1 MLHIAFALLTML
13 QTPAT
18 STAPSEIKDALAH
31 AEALYYGAR
40 FGESITL
47 LTKVDDALSAEQG
60 RIPEKVETKLRLALA
75 NIGLNDTVK
84 AKAYFMGMYALNPDY
99 SIDAQAFSP
108 KVLSVATDAKAEQT
122 RLRCSSAQMD
132 ARKYLDSGQ
141 TPAFLDLFRTLGS
154 KCAVLAAMGPEA
166 AESFYRNGLA
176 SYKKGEFP
184 KALSNFEAA
193 MTLSPEHELARE
205 YADLTHAKLQLGED
219 QLVAQWQRNFEGK
232 RFPAAAADYRQ
243 IMANNGGNT
252 ASATRV
258 KGAYRKALSTIVDNW
273 NSKCGHMDAP
283 TIAALRGQVAEILPE
298 PSFGDDIRAKMKT
311 QCEEPKQAPTPVV
324 EPQVEAAAPK
334 PANSPAACFD
344 MQTPLALARLKTR
357 VDPVMTTDLRN
368 YFKNTGDFTVRVKA
382 RITETGDVNVTG
394 MPDGNPI
401 LNNIIRTAVSQW
413 KFTPIRDENG
423 VRCVDTEIPLV
434 LKIGK

>member
-40 FGESITL
+40 FGESVTL
-47 LTKVDDALSAEQG
+47 LTKVDDALSTQQG

-84 AKAYFMGMYALNPDY
+84 AKSYFMGMYALDPDY
-99 SIDAQAFSP
+99 SIDAKAFSP
-108 KVLSVATDAKAEQT
+108 KVLSVATDAKAEQA
-122 RLRCSSAQMD
+122 RLRCSTAQMD
-132 ARKYLDSGQ
+132 ARKYLDGGQ

-154 KCAVLAAMGPEA
+154 KCTVLAAMGPEA
-166 AESFYRNGLA
+166 AESFYRTGLA
-176 SYKKGEFP
+176 AYKKGEFP

-205 YADLTHAKLQLGED
+205 YADLTHGKLQLGED
-219 QLVAQWQRNFEGK
+219 QLVAQWQRNFEGR

-243 IMANNGGNT
+243 IMANGGNT
-252 ASATRV
+252 ASANRV
-258 KGAYRKALSTIVDNW
+258 KGEYRKALSAVVDNW
-273 NSKCGHMDAP
+273 NSKCGHMDAS
-283 TIAALRGQVAEILPE
+283 TIAALRGQVTEILPE
-298 PSFGDDIRAKMKT
+298 PSFGEDIRGQMKS
-311 QCEEPKQAPTPVV
+311 QCEELKPAAPASAEPV
-324 EPQVEAAAPK
+324 VEAAAPK
-334 PANSPAACFD
+334 PANASTACFD
-344 MQTPLALARLKTR
+344 MQPQLALARLKTR

-401 LNNIIRTAVSQW
+401 LNNIIRNAVSQW

-434 LKIGK
+434 LKIGR